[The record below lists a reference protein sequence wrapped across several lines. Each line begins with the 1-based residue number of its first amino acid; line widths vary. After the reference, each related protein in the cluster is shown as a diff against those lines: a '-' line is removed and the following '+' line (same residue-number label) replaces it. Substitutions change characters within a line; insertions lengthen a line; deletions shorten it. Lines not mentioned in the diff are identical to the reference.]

1 MLYFQASRGE
11 SREFFLCLIFL
22 SCFQLKI
29 SHKSKWHIFVWHI
42 LIHLSLCLD
51 MSSMGAIL
59 PATPK
64 SALSRNWTKCKR
76 LLEYHLSL
84 VYDVSIKQ
92 AHKKQS
98 VLSIQTQMIDMVA
111 ESKYLKFIVMTA
123 YQKDLFLSGLPSPLV
138 SISNSYFDLRG
149 NHLRICMSASSQ
161 VSTQLSSS
169 GYKIVQINCLAIDL
183 LGKSHRHSGKVSETC
198 IEQEGYL
205 FQSSI
210 S

>member
-1 MLYFQASRGE
+1 
-11 SREFFLCLIFL
+11 
-22 SCFQLKI
+22 
-29 SHKSKWHIFVWHI
+29 
-42 LIHLSLCLD
+42 
-51 MSSMGAIL
+51 
-59 PATPK
+59 
-64 SALSRNWTKCKR
+64 
-76 LLEYHLSL
+76 
-84 VYDVSIKQ
+84 
-92 AHKKQS
+92 
-98 VLSIQTQMIDMVA
+98 MIDMVA

-198 IEQEGYL
+198 IE
-205 FQSSI
+205 
-210 S
+210 